1 MLNTARSHHAGCY
14 EESSDSSGTSNF
26 TYEHGF
32 KSVPEHELID
42 IVDYF
47 DVSRTNRLITYL
59 YLNLY
64 IVIYIYI
71 FFLDIQNLL
80 KKNLNHALHMFYEC
94 FPRLLGNYLHKW
106 FSTRMWLRYWKRQR
120 TRKERLDGRRLR
132 WWSKIAGLPDT
143 ILSLSLCKVMF
154 FCHKL
159 WIRLVCFFDCFL
171 GGFFG
176 FLGIHSRPTCK
187 SIREVS

>member
-71 FFLDIQNLL
+71 SF
-80 KKNLNHALHMFYEC
+80 
-94 FPRLLGNYLHKW
+94 
-106 FSTRMWLRYWKRQR
+106 
-120 TRKERLDGRRLR
+120 
-132 WWSKIAGLPDT
+132 
-143 ILSLSLCKVMF
+143 
-154 FCHKL
+154 
-159 WIRLVCFFDCFL
+159 
-171 GGFFG
+171 
-176 FLGIHSRPTCK
+176 
-187 SIREVS
+187 